1 MIKGLI
7 GPEGW
12 ESQVSRYVPP
22 NVFAL
27 LKKKYK
33 TLTEEMRRAAANRK
47 IPCGLPPSLAEN
59 FPGKS
64 AVPFPP
70 SARGKSLEP

>member
-1 MIKGLI
+1 MSPRDTAELSSSMIKGLI

-33 TLTEEMRRAAANRK
+33 TLTEEMRRQ
-47 IPCGLPPSLAEN
+47 G
-59 FPGKS
+59 GQ
-64 AVPFPP
+64 
-70 SARGKSLEP
+70 